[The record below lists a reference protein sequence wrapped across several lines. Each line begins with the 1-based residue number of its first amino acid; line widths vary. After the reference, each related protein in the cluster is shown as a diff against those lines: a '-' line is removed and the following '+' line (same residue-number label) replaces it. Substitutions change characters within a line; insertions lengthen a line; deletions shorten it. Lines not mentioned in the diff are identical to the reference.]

1 MDARNM
7 NIGLLSVEDL
17 RHFTTLEL
25 LYKVVHHLNSV
36 IELTDETKQGLSHL
50 EGIVATILDEGLQS
64 SVIEVLEQWVVE
76 GRLQTIV
83 NQAITRLNDVGI
95 SVKHFGAVGDGL
107 ADDTQA
113 IKDALE
119 FIEAVGG
126 GTLIFPKGDY
136 LWGEM
141 VVIPSNTHIKA
152 HGARLARNHG
162 GSFLIN
168 GRAEETYGAYAA
180 HSNITIE
187 GGLWD
192 GNVNR
197 QTTGYN
203 MLNFGKAENITI
215 KDATFKDYSGGH
227 VLDISGCRHVM
238 VDHCKFIGFRPTTGR
253 EFAEAVQLAEHTAL
267 GFTEFGSYDHTP
279 CYDVTVKNCFFGS
292 SGTGATYGANG
303 VGTHSA
309 THNVFNHDIK
319 IIDNVF
325 EDAYYVAVRLFKY
338 KNCIVRGNTFKN
350 CSRGV
355 AMSNVVGNS
364 ISSQDKDGV
373 QSYQCQCG
381 ENYIIDGNIFEGCKT
396 NAIYGSGQ
404 AYQSDD
410 ESLTNHDK
418 IKHVI
423 ISNNIIRNGKGTN
436 DILLVMSHDVKILNN
451 TFDNVKRG
459 IASVL
464 NDNIQIEGNRFNQIN
479 TEAIYMYESDAYFPH
494 LKGTGE
500 SNHAIVNNNTVT
512 NAKLTGIFLNG
523 PIDTGSVRGNMVENA
538 CSASAEANNRNG
550 ITISGGCQNLIVSDN
565 VIKPSEGYMVYGLL
579 VTNTCDNIYTHD
591 NVGEGGQKGAVYNSA
606 IRGLNGHEMTDY
618 LDRSLNEL
626 TYCSIGDSITKAG
639 QYQRVICQMCGF
651 IETTNVSE
659 SGIEA
664 CQLANKIK
672 DGTYALPNADIY
684 TIFIGINDFRH
695 SVPVG
700 TLMDSTQGEL
710 TTFSMGL
717 KSLIQECYKTMNPDK
732 GRVIL
737 VLPYKNS
744 DTPNFNTANEQ
755 GVKLINYIEVAK
767 EIASFYS
774 LPTVDLFNHSG
785 FNTWTNDDFLS
796 DGLHPTWEGH
806 KRIGTMIAKEIQR
819 YI

>member
-17 RHFTTLEL
+17 RQYTTLEL

-36 IELTDETKQGLSHL
+36 IELTDETKEGLSRL

-64 SVIEVLEQWVVE
+64 SVIKVLEQWVID

-83 NQAITRLNDVGI
+83 NQAITRLNDIGI

-107 ADDTQA
+107 ADDTQP

-119 FIEAVGG
+119 FIKIVGG

-141 VVIPSNTHIKA
+141 MVIPSNTHIKA
-152 HGARLARNHG
+152 HGARLVRNHG
-162 GSFLIN
+162 GSFLVN
-168 GRAEETYGAYAA
+168 GVPDISYEAYGAN
-180 HSNITIE
+180 SNITIE

-203 MLNFGKAENITI
+203 MLNFGKGNHITI

-238 VDHCKFIGFRPTTGR
+238 VDHCKFIGFRPTTER
-253 EFAEAVQLAEHTAL
+253 EFAESVQISEHTAL
-267 GFTEFGSYDHTP
+267 GLPEVGGWDCSP
-279 CYDVTVKNCFFGS
+279 CYDVTVKDCFFGS

-303 VGTHSA
+303 VGNHA
-309 THNVFNHDIK
+309 GTHNIFNHDIK
-319 IIDNVF
+319 IVDNVF
-325 EDAYYVAVRLFKY
+325 EDAYYVAVRLYKY
-338 KNCIVRGNTFKN
+338 KDCIVRGNTFKN
-350 CSRGV
+350 CSRGIT
-355 AMSNVVGNS
+355 MSSVIGNS
-364 ISSQDKDGV
+364 ESSKDKDGI
-373 QSYQCQCG
+373 QSYQCQSG
-381 ENYIIDGNIFEGCKT
+381 ENYIIDGNIFDGCKT

-404 AYQSDD
+404 AYKNDD
-410 ESLTNHDK
+410 ESLSNHDK

-423 ISNNIIRNGKGTN
+423 ISNNIIRNGKGQN
-436 DILLVMSHDVKILNN
+436 EISLIMCHDVKIMNN
-451 TFDNVKRG
+451 TIDNVKRG

-464 NDNIQIEGNRFNQIN
+464 NDNIYIEGNRFNQLGY
-479 TEAIYMYESDAYFPH
+479 EAVYMYESDAYFPH

-500 SNHAIVNNNTVT
+500 SHHVFINNNMV
-512 NAKLTGIFLNG
+512 KDGKITGIFLNG
-523 PIDTGSVRGNMVENA
+523 PISNGSVRGNLVDNV
-538 CSASAEANNRNG
+538 CKASAQANNRNG
-550 ITISGGCQNLIVSDN
+550 ITISGSCHDMMVSDN
-565 VIKPSEGYMVYGLL
+565 IIKPSEGYMTYGLL

-591 NVGEGGQKGAVYNSA
+591 NIGEGGQKGGVYNSA

-626 TYCSIGDSITKAG
+626 TYCSIGDSITKEG
-639 QYQRVICQMCGF
+639 KYQRVICQMCGF

-659 SGIEA
+659 SGIET

-672 DGTYALPNADIY
+672 DGTYTLPNADIY

-695 SVPVG
+695 SIPVG
-700 TLMDSTQGEL
+700 TVSGQGDTL
-710 TTFSMGL
+710 DNFANGL
-717 KSLIQECYKTMNPDK
+717 KEIVRQCHHAMNPDK
-732 GRVIL
+732 GRIII
-737 VLPYKNS
+737 VLPYKNN
-744 DTPNFNTANEQ
+744 DTPNFNTVNGQ
-755 GVKLINYIEVAK
+755 GVKLNAYINVAK
-767 EIASFYS
+767 EIAEYYS
-774 LPTVDLFNHSG
+774 IPVVDLYSHSG
-785 FNTWTNDDFLS
+785 FNTMSFDDFLV
-796 DGLHPTWEGH
+796 DDLHPSWEGY